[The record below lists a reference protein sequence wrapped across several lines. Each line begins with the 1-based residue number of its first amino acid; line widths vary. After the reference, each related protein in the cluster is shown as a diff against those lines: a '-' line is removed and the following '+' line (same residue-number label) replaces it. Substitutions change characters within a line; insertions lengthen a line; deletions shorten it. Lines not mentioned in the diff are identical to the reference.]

1 MTIAEMIVREIDK
14 RGYKNKWVAEQVGI
28 KEVTFSLKLKKDR
41 FTAAELVRIGILF
54 DLDLNMFKGFTTL
67 EEAE

>member
-1 MTIAEMIVREIDK
+1 MIVREIDK

-54 DLDLNMFKGFTTL
+54 DLDLNMFKGSTTL

>member
-54 DLDLNMFKGFTTL
+54 DLDLNMFKGSATL
-67 EEAE
+67 ENEE

>member
-54 DLDLNMFKGFTTL
+54 DLDLNMFKGSTTL
-67 EEAE
+67 EDEE

>member
-54 DLDLNMFKGFTTL
+54 DLDLNMFKGSTL
-67 EEAE
+67 EDEE

>member
-41 FTAAELVRIGILF
+41 FTAAELVRIGTLF
-54 DLDLNMFKGFTTL
+54 DLDLNMFKGSTTL
-67 EEAE
+67 EDEE

>member
-1 MTIAEMIVREIDK
+1 MIVREIDK

-54 DLDLNMFKGFTTL
+54 DLDLNMFKGSTL
-67 EEAE
+67 EDEE

>member
-54 DLDLNMFKGFTTL
+54 DLDLNMFKGSTTL

>member
-54 DLDLNMFKGFTTL
+54 DLDLNIFKGSTTL

>member
-41 FTAAELVRIGILF
+41 FTAAELVRIGVLF
-54 DLDLNMFKGFTTL
+54 DLDLNMFKSSTRL
-67 EEAE
+67 EDEE

>member
-41 FTAAELVRIGILF
+41 FTASELVRIGILF
-54 DLDLNMFKGFTTL
+54 DLDLNVFK
-67 EEAE
+67 ECSINEVSE

>member
-1 MTIAEMIVREIDK
+1 MIVREIDK

-54 DLDLNMFKGFTTL
+54 DLDLNMFKGSTTL
-67 EEAE
+67 EDEE